1 MTEQV
6 ETMKST
12 VSKDSGEISSVELST
27 ALSTEQITNPFRI
40 MSMIPFGASNFTDFI
55 NGLYNSQNVPI
66 TLSSDFSILNPYK
79 KMQDNVRKLLEL
91 GCYTKKS
98 GESNSIQN
106 IKWGDYQT
114 ILACIQNQR
123 WPGNTWIQWQKSVYK
138 TRKKLASVPN
148 YQGIDGQEDCGGTLR
163 NKCDL
168 LDALVQRCFN
178 DPASGQTDPGIPML
192 ISVSTKCAE
201 DPSNQFPDIRFHW
214 DLGTDGNPTLLHL
227 TMICPL

>member
-1 MTEQV
+1 MTGQIDTK
-6 ETMKST
+6 ETST
-12 VSKDSGEISSVELST
+12 LKDSGEISGVELSPIQ
-27 ALSTEQITNPFRI
+27 STEPIVNQFRTT
-40 MSMIPFGASNFTDFI
+40 SMIPFGNSSFTDFI
-55 NGLYNSQNVPI
+55 NGLYNSQNVPPAF
-66 TLSSDFSILNPYK
+66 SSDFPILSPYK

-114 ILACIQNQR
+114 ILACIQNQP
-123 WPGNTWIQWQKSVYK
+123 WPGHTWIRWQKSVYK
-138 TRKKLASVPN
+138 TREKLASVPN
-148 YQGIDGQEDCGGTLR
+148 YQGVDGQEDCGGTLR

-192 ISVSTKCAE
+192 INVSAKCAG
-201 DPSNQFPDIRFHW
+201 DPSNQLPDIRFHW
-214 DLGTDGNPTLLHL
+214 DLGADGNPTLLHL